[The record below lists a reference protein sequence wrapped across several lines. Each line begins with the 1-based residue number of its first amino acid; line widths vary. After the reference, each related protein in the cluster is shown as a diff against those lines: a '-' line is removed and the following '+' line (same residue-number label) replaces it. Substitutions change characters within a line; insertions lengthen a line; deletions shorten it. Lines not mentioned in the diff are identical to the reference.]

1 MIPSLDERK
10 QNLKTLNNLL
20 EQEKKSICTALFYD
34 LHKPNFES
42 LYMEIKQVQHEIQ
55 YHLDNLEDWVSE
67 SVFINPL
74 KYLTIFLT
82 GYGKA
87 YIESKPRGKALI
99 IGAWNYPINLA
110 LQPLVGS
117 ISAGN
122 ESVVVFPAID
132 YTPNTSRLMIRLF
145 DKYFFDNKYVIAKI
159 GGKENVERLLKSK
172 WDFIFY
178 TGSISVGKIIYQQ
191 AAKQLTPVVLE
202 LGGKSPCVVSK
213 QPNMDLLI
221 KRILWGKLT
230 NCGQTCISPDYFLV
244 DKNFGDEFVKLLIK
258 TIKDFYGNTKY
269 SNDYCRIVNSKAFRR
284 LAHIIDNGY
293 EYLEYGGEMDHRQ
306 KFIEPTILNYKDKKL
321 AFLNS
326 ESMEGEIFG
335 PIIPI
340 YYYSDIQEVQEII
353 NKYSDPL
360 VAYLFTDKWKS
371 IEPNIKAGS
380 IVVNDTLIQMNSP
393 LPFGGIGKSGI
404 GQYHGK
410 KTFEIFSYQRSK
422 LIRYKYGELAAR
434 FPPYNVYWKQKLIK
448 ISQMIVSLKYFSKG
462 VHYLKKII
470 LIYLIYFYFT
480 H

>member
-1 MIPSLDERK
+1 
-10 QNLKTLNNLL
+10 
-20 EQEKKSICTALFYD
+20 
-34 LHKPNFES
+34 
-42 LYMEIKQVQHEIQ
+42 
-55 YHLDNLEDWVSE
+55 
-67 SVFINPL
+67 
-74 KYLTIFLT
+74 
-82 GYGKA
+82 
-87 YIESKPRGKALI
+87 
-99 IGAWNYPINLA
+99 
-110 LQPLVGS
+110 
-117 ISAGN
+117 
-122 ESVVVFPAID
+122 
-132 YTPNTSRLMIRLF
+132 MIRLF
-145 DKYFFDNKYVIAKI
+145 DKYFFNNKYVIAKI

-410 KTFEIFSYQRSK
+410 KHS
-422 LIRYKYGELAAR
+422 
-434 FPPYNVYWKQKLIK
+434 
-448 ISQMIVSLKYFSKG
+448 KYFPIKDQN
-462 VHYLKKII
+462 
-470 LIYLIYFYFT
+470 
-480 H
+480 